1 MIISLSPI
9 LYIIEVVQL
18 VVVSLT
24 RQADPQVSQDA
35 VPLNDSTNH
44 HSAQEAEESEE
55 EGEDP
60 GPEAAAA
67 GVTAGVTLAAGRA
80 VLSLLLALL
89 DWLLHHRIQTFPTL
103 GQISFGLK
111 NSQLCLHTESQSEPL
126 TLMPETVLS
135 VSLFLLLMYITMLL

>member
-67 GVTAGVTLAAGRA
+67 GVAAGVTLAALQNPY
-80 VLSLLLALL
+80 VMSLTRG
-89 DWLLHHRIQTFPTL
+89 W
-103 GQISFGLK
+103 S
-111 NSQLCLHTESQSEPL
+111 S
-126 TLMPETVLS
+126 
-135 VSLFLLLMYITMLL
+135 ITSSYSRYSHA

>member
-67 GVTAGVTLAAGRA
+67 IVTAGVALPAGRA
-80 VLSLLLALL
+80 VLGLLLTLL
-89 DWLLHHRIQTFPTL
+89 YWLLHHRIQTFPTL
-103 GQISFGLK
+103 GQISFCLK
-111 NSQLCLHTESQSEPL
+111 GNQ
-126 TLMPETVLS
+126 
-135 VSLFLLLMYITMLL
+135 

>member
-67 GVTAGVTLAAGRA
+67 IVTAGVALPAGRA
-80 VLSLLLALL
+80 VLASLLPLQPGLSHHTGVEALTA
-89 DWLLHHRIQTFPTL
+89 LHQVLSRL
-103 GQISFGLK
+103 N
-111 NSQLCLHTESQSEPL
+111 NSSQS
-126 TLMPETVLS
+126 
-135 VSLFLLLMYITMLL
+135 FIYIYKI